1 MLAGLK
7 QAFYQERRRIYF
19 VTLLAFV
26 AGMLFYDHID
36 IQIAGLP
43 GPFAIG
49 LIYASLIGFTAT
61 VICLVAPSFRFMLEA
76 IAISR
81 LGVAAFAFHA
91 PDVGDVIIANPLLNA
106 IIVVGFGVGV
116 SRLLHGRVR
125 RGTRIGL
132 RDRLRTYADDGRIAA
147 RVQGRAWQRAYVSFM
162 DDAVAIPV
170 HTSSMSPKA
179 R

>member
-26 AGMLFYDHID
+26 AGILFYDHVD
-36 IQIAGLP
+36 HQIAGLP

-49 LIYASLIGFTAT
+49 LIYAALIGFAAT
-61 VICLVAPSFRFMLEA
+61 VICLIAPSFRFMIEA

-81 LGVAAFAFHA
+81 LGVATLAYYA
-91 PDVGDVIIANPLLNA
+91 PGVGDVIIADPLLNA
-106 IIVVGFGVGV
+106 VIVVGFGLGV
-116 SRLLHGRVR
+116 SRLIHGRISK
-125 RGTRIGL
+125 GNRIGL
-132 RDRLRTYADDGRIAA
+132 LARLERYAETGRIAA
-147 RVQGRAWQRAYVSFM
+147 RVQGRGWQRAYISFM

-170 HTSSMSPKA
+170 QTGSMSPSA